1 MSVRATI
8 SDSKSDFHKEFP
20 YVIPAIYR
28 KLADELL
35 VELHLLSHQK
45 NFKKDSIFSTGLKE
59 VFTKFT
65 NGYKPNEHISKLFNA
80 ICNCNGFDPAEINNS
95 SEQLAS
101 KAKSFTKEDLNSF
114 LSKMNNDKKDYT
126 YYSRINAIGL
136 YKLVSEMPLFKD
148 VKEED
153 INKEIID
160 FSKSLG
166 YEHSR
171 VEKDISMYK
180 SNIEKMKQA
189 LEIIALNLKT
199 K

>member
-1 MSVRATI
+1 
-8 SDSKSDFHKEFP
+8 
-20 YVIPAIYR
+20 
-28 KLADELL
+28 
-35 VELHLLSHQK
+35 
-45 NFKKDSIFSTGLKE
+45 
-59 VFTKFT
+59 
-65 NGYKPNEHISKLFNA
+65 
-80 ICNCNGFDPAEINNS
+80 
-95 SEQLAS
+95 
-101 KAKSFTKEDLNSF
+101 
-114 LSKMNNDKKDYT
+114 MNNDKKDHT

-136 YKLVSEMPLFKD
+136 YKLVSEMQLFKD

-160 FSKSLG
+160 ISKSLG
-166 YEHSR
+166 YEYSR